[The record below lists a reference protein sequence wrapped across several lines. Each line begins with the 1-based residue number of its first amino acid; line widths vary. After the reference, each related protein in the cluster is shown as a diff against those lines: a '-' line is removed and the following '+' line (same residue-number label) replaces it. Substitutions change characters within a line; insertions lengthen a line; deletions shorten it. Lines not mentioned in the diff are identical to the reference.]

1 MAKPTLLIVDDEP
14 SSLELLE
21 GYLTDKGFTV
31 ACAVTGSE
39 CIEKARSLQP
49 DVVILDVRLPDRSGL
64 EILEEIRKGQD
75 PPYVIIITAFHD
87 MGTTIQAIRSG
98 AFEYIPK
105 PIDVDELEDA
115 IQRALELSRMRRRQA
130 PAAAPQVRDFKKGE
144 IIGKTR
150 EMNEIFKTIGVLS
163 SNRVNVLIEGETGT
177 GKELVARAI
186 HSHSAWKDQPFVAI
200 NCSAIVESLLESEL
214 FGHEKGAFTGA
225 VSSKKGMFEIAEA
238 GTLFLDEVA
247 EIPIEL
253 QAKLLRVLQEKEFL
267 RVGGEKPLQLKARII
282 AATNRNLRSMVQKG
296 AFREDLF
303 YRLSVATVRI
313 PPLRDRQAD
322 IPLIVDYL
330 LKRIGTELQHRI
342 DSVEEPA
349 MQRMIRYPWPGN
361 VRELENILTKA
372 AILTKGNI
380 ITDAATVPL
389 LIKTHAESKND
400 QPEKVA
406 QEGAAESERER
417 ILRIL
422 NDVHW
427 HYGKACE
434 QLGISRP
441 TLSRRMKLYGIES
454 KSRRSLR
461 G

>member
-21 GYLTDKGFTV
+21 GYLRDKGFHV
-31 ACAVTGSE
+31 ACAVTGTE
-39 CIEKARSLQP
+39 CIDKARSLQP

-64 EILEEIRKGQD
+64 EILKELRKGEN

-130 PAAAPQVRDFKKGE
+130 PAGRPRDQEFKKGE

-163 SNRVNVLIEGETGT
+163 ANRVNVLIEGETGT

-200 NCSAIVESLLESEL
+200 NCSAIVENLLESEL

-238 GTLFLDEVA
+238 GTLFLDEVG
-247 EIPIEL
+247 EIPVEL

-282 AATNRNLRSMVQKG
+282 AATNRNLRSMVRKG

-322 IPLIVDYL
+322 IPLIVDHL

-342 DSVEEPA
+342 EGVEEAA

-372 AILTKGNI
+372 AILTKGNL
-380 ITDAATVPL
+380 ITDAVTAPL
-389 LIKTHAESKND
+389 LNKTYAGRGSDEPAKAPED
-400 QPEKVA
+400 QT
-406 QEGAAESERER
+406 AESERER
-417 ILRIL
+417 ILRVL
-422 NDVHW
+422 NEVHW